1 MNKKIGKRKSILK
14 KTIATHII
22 LIILEFIALIHDLQ
36 VFGLAMFKYYTIDSN
51 ILQMLVSAAIVF
63 RILYRKEERVSAR
76 LSILHLVCAVNLTI
90 TFLIALL
97 VLAPQEGFAYYF
109 IENVAPIN
117 HLIGPLL
124 SVITFLFLEESE
136 KLPGIAVFIPMAAT
150 LLYGITALIL
160 NALRILDGPYF
171 FLRIYDESLGTIVF
185 WFAIIAVLCTVLSG
199 VYLWI
204 RSRCR
209 FSSASADLQDNK

>member
-1 MNKKIGKRKSILK
+1 
-14 KTIATHII
+14 
-22 LIILEFIALIHDLQ
+22 
-36 VFGLAMFKYYTIDSN
+36 MFQYYTIDSN

-117 HLIGPLL
+117 HLLGPLL

-185 WFAIIAVLCTVLSG
+185 WFAIITVLCTVLSG